1 MKTLRLIGISIAVTI
16 GLISISI
23 GFVKFIDYLVY
34 IGKTYGMIYPTILGI
49 IILFILVFT
58 IVKKTIL

>member
-34 IGKTYGMIYPTILGI
+34 IGKTYGMIYPAILGI